1 MSTDPT
7 LTVLS
12 DAELDAVYGGDAIF
26 GSFNPGQ
33 RNSQNNSFN
42 NSGNNS
48 GNTSNSGNTTN
59 SLNNSFNRGQGHH
72 YGRVT

>member
-1 MSTDPT
+1 MSTDST

-33 RNSQNNSFN
+33 SNSQNNSFN

-48 GNTSNSGNTTN
+48 GNTSNSFNTTN
-59 SLNNSFNRGQGHH
+59 SLNNSFNRD
-72 YGRVT
+72 RDRRW